1 MGFNLG
7 FKGLIWIK
15 TACII
20 TGGQD
25 SNQPEKE
32 QIKTDNEHFLYLHRN
47 PSCWHSHQNINT
59 VAHCNWSN
67 DMITNAQNSLKF
79 FNNGTELIW
88 SSKALVKNL
97 WPAQLISTKRA
108 RAVIAVHPIKAL
120 GETEVYLHTFLTSAL
135 NLWPAQL
142 ISTKRARAVMAVH
155 PIKALRETEVYLQT
169 FLTSALNLWPAKL
182 ISTKRARAVIAVH
195 PTKALRGTE
204 VYLHTFLTLAL
215 NTDEWPASCHDLFTP
230 KERVPGIH
238 WTSTMGGAM
247 SWYECSREPPAS
259 SGNSTPTL
267 LLASHYTDWA
277 IYPSSLTWSTG

>member
-135 NLWPAQL
+135 NLWPA
-142 ISTKRARAVMAVH
+142 
-155 PIKALRETEVYLQT
+155 
-169 FLTSALNLWPAKL
+169 KL